1 MNIIIRNGRLIDP
14 ANQIDALLD
23 IYIAGG
29 RITALGQAPEGFVA
43 TEELE
48 ARGHIVCPGLI
59 DLQARLRE
67 PGQKHKGTIASESR
81 AAAAAGITTLCCPP
95 DTQPVID
102 TPAVAEQIRHRAAE
116 AGLARVLP
124 IGALTQGL
132 EGQQLSSMQALQ
144 SAGCIVMGNARRA
157 IANTLVQR
165 RALEYAATLGLTVF
179 FNSEDPWL
187 GADGCVHEGA
197 LSTRLGLAGI
207 PECAEVIA
215 VGRDLML
222 VEQTGVRAHFGQLS
236 SARAVEMIA
245 TARARGLPVS
255 ADVSA
260 HQLFLTEMD
269 VAEFDSLCHV
279 RPPLRSQRDREGLR
293 AALADGTISAICS
306 DHQPH
311 DRDAKLAPFAAT
323 EPGISALE
331 TLLPL
336 TLRLVEEGVLGL
348 ADAIARLTSEPA
360 AILGLELGQLG
371 IGAPADLCIFDP
383 THHWQLSEAQLLS
396 RGKNTPF
403 LGWELSGKVR
413 YTLLEGRIVHRPTA
427 QINNLNTEQA

>member
-1 MNIIIRNGRLIDP
+1 M
-14 ANQIDALLD
+14 
-23 IYIAGG
+23 
-29 RITALGQAPEGFVA
+29 
-43 TEELE
+43 
-48 ARGHIVCPGLI
+48 
-59 DLQARLRE
+59 
-67 PGQKHKGTIASESR
+67 
-81 AAAAAGITTLCCPP
+81 
-95 DTQPVID
+95 
-102 TPAVAEQIRHRAAE
+102 
-116 AGLARVLP
+116 ARVLP

-132 EGQQLSSMQALQ
+132 EGLQLSSMQALQ
-144 SAGCIVMGNARRA
+144 HAGCIVMGNARRA

-187 GADGCVHEGA
+187 GADGCIHEGA

-236 SARAVEMIA
+236 CARTVEMIA
-245 TARARGLPVS
+245 HARAKGLAVS

-279 RPPLRSQRDREGLR
+279 RPPLRSQRDRDGLR
-293 AALADGTISAICS
+293 AALASGAISAICS

-336 TLRLVEEGVLGL
+336 TLRLVEEGVLSL
-348 ADAIARLTSEPA
+348 SDAIARLTSQPA
-360 AILGLELGQLG
+360 RILGSEAGQLG
-371 IGAPADLCIFDP
+371 IGAVADICIFDP
-383 THHWQLSEAQLLS
+383 AHHWRLEEEQMVSH
-396 RGKNTPF
+396 GKNTPF
-403 LGWELSGKVR
+403 LGWELSGKIS
-413 YTLLEGRIVHRPTA
+413 YTLLGGEIVYQSA
-427 QINNLNTEQA
+427 D

>member
-1 MNIIIRNGRLIDP
+1 MKITIRGGRLIDP
-14 ANQIDALLD
+14 ANGIDALLD
-23 IYIAGG
+23 LHISEG
-29 RITALGQAPEGFVA
+29 RITALGDAPEGFGA
-43 TEELE
+43 EKTID
-48 ARGHIVCPGLI
+48 ASGQIVCPGLI

-67 PGQKHKGTIASESR
+67 PGQKHKGTIASETR
-81 AAAAAGITTLCCPP
+81 AAASAGITTLCCPP
-95 DTQPVID
+95 DTKPVID
-102 TPAVAEQIRHRAAE
+102 NPAVAEQIQHRAAE

-132 EGQQLSSMQALQ
+132 EGHQLSSMQALQ
-144 SAGCIVMGNARRA
+144 NAGCIVMGNARHA

-165 RALEYAATLGLTVF
+165 RAMEYAATLGLTVF
-179 FNSEDPWL
+179 LNSEDPWL
-187 GADGCVHEGA
+187 GADGCIHEGA

-236 SARAVEMIA
+236 SARAVDMIA
-245 TARARGLPVS
+245 EARAKGLRVS

-269 VAEFDSLCHV
+269 VAEFDSSCHV
-279 RPPLRSQRDREGLR
+279 RPPLRSQRDRDGLR
-293 AALADGTISAICS
+293 HAVTDGVVSAICS

-323 EPGISALE
+323 EPGISSLE

-336 TLRLVEEGVLGL
+336 TLRLVEEKVLGL
-348 ADAIARLTSEPA
+348 SDAIARLTSGPA
-360 AILGLELGQLG
+360 AILGLECGQLG
-371 IGAPADLCIFDP
+371 IGAVADICIFDP
-383 THHWQLSEAQLLS
+383 KHHWRVEEERLLS
-396 RGKNTPF
+396 HGKNTPF
-403 LGWELSGKVR
+403 LGWELSGKANC
-413 YTLLEGRIVHRPTA
+413 TLLEGRIVYPSA
-427 QINNLNTEQA
+427 D